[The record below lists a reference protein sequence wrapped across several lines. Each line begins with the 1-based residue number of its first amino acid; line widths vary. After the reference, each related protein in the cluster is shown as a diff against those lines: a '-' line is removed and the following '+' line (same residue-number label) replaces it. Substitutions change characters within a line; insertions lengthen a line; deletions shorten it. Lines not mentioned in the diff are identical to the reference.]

1 MEYDIKNKIFRISGL
16 GFHYSICLGD
26 LDSEMFNKIVEAFCL
41 FEIEMEGMCKEI
53 QRLKEQLKQNQNN
66 AIIDFLEEE
75 LRLRK
80 ND

>member
-1 MEYDIKNKIFRISGL
+1 MEYDIKNKIFRISGSN
-16 GFHYSICLGD
+16 FEFSICLGD
-26 LDSEMFNKIVEAFCL
+26 LNDEMFNKIVEVFCL
-41 FEIEMEGMCKEI
+41 FEVRMEGMDKEI